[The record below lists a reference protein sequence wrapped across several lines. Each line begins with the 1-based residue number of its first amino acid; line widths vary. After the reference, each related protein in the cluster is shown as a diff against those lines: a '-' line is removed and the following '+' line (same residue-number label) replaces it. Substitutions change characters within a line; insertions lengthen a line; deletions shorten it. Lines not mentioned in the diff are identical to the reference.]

1 MNKNTAVDVEIVAE
15 VVGEERAWA
24 GLLTAVFADG
34 SHRERNVS
42 GVKVNNYLLTITTT
56 IRVISYCR
64 KRFFNPYICKQTFQC
79 Q

>member
-42 GVKVNNYLLTITTT
+42 GVTVNNFTT
-56 IRVISYCR
+56 Y
-64 KRFFNPYICKQTFQC
+64 
-79 Q
+79 

>member
-1 MNKNTAVDVEIVAE
+1 MNKNTAVDVEVVAE

-42 GVKVNNYLLTITTT
+42 GVTVINILSFIILSTYLRSFTITE
-56 IRVISYCR
+56 
-64 KRFFNPYICKQTFQC
+64 KG
-79 Q
+79 